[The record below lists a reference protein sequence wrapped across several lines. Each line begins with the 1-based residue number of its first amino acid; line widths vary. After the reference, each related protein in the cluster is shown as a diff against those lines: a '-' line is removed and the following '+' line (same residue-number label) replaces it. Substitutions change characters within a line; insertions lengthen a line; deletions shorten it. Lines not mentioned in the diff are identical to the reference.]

1 MPTVPS
7 STKCSHLGCKNKRSR
22 YNSSCLEHGGI
33 DVLAVT
39 RERKEHNAMYQSPIW
54 KRLRQSQLATHPL
67 CASCLSK
74 GRVTQAHHVDH
85 VFPWSQ
91 YGEHA
96 FTANLFQSLCPSCHS
111 EKTYWETKGIYKH
124 YGHTEYKHQDYSRV
138 ISRWF
143 IADFCNFF

>member
-39 RERKEHNAMYQSPIW
+39 RERKDHNAMYQSVTW
-54 KRLRQSQLATHPL
+54 KRLRQSQLSTHPL
-67 CASCLSK
+67 CASCLTK
-74 GRVTQAHHVDH
+74 GRATQAQHVDH

-91 YGEHA
+91 YGEYA

-138 ISRWF
+138 ISR
-143 IADFCNFF
+143 